1 MNRHTQSL
9 FEHSIAGD
17 WNKLRTELALTQ
29 ADVEA
34 EMVQLRDVDIAHL
47 VSLGGWLRALE
58 IASRSVADSYL
69 EEKTRR
75 LMRMDIVDYYTSSL
89 ADLNPEIQASPVLK
103 SLQTEVL
110 AEKASVLAHIVTDP
124 MRN

>member
-1 MNRHTQSL
+1 
-9 FEHSIAGD
+9 
-17 WNKLRTELALTQ
+17 
-29 ADVEA
+29 
-34 EMVQLRDVDIAHL
+34 MVQLRDVDIAHL

-103 SLQTEVL
+103 SLQTGLKELVPLMAAPEGRGLTLKQTEVL